1 MTGSRPPNPRP
12 ARDRDDAVLA
22 SAFDAWRRDVAG
34 VRPAPHLAER
44 VLAAA
49 ARGEVESSRFR
60 RLARVYAVAASVL
73 AAAGVA
79 GALLARAPVREV
91 AASRPPSVHALE
103 EARLTRVGLDSVSRL
118 TVDGR

>member
-12 ARDRDDAVLA
+12 AGDRDDARLA
-22 SAFDAWRRDVAG
+22 SAFDAWRRDVAT
-34 VRPAPHLAER
+34 VRPAPRLAER

-49 ARGEVESSRFR
+49 AAGEAESSRFR

-79 GALLARAPVREV
+79 GALLARGPEREV
-91 AASRPPSVHALE
+91 VASRPPSVHDFE
-103 EARLTRVGLDSVSRL
+103 QARLARVGLDSVTHL